1 MKIEIGE
8 SLCYSYLRHV
18 KRCWLV
24 QSNWKVSEHWDKQNS
39 EEELEDLFSSMRDLF
54 DRDGSVF
61 KQTKNAGQ
69 FLKQSEID
77 VVGLG

>member
-24 QSNWKVSEHWDKQNS
+24 QSNWKVSGAMGQAKLRRRVGGPFQ
-39 EEELEDLFSSMRDLF
+39 F
-54 DRDGSVF
+54 DAGSV
-61 KQTKNAGQ
+61 
-69 FLKQSEID
+69 
-77 VVGLG
+77 